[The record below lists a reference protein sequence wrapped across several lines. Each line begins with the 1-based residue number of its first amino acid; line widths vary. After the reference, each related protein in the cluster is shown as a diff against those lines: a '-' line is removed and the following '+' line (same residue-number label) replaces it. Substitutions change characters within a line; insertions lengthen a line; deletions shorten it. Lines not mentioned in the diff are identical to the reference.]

1 MHLVTPHERRRAV
14 RARDGL
20 ETALTG
26 GSRSITK
33 PLFLES
39 GDMSDRGA
47 HHAHAPPTETPAL
60 SARHRLVLDCLAEQG
75 GQLGL
80 VELARL
86 CSARIRGSSTAA
98 VPATALRR
106 NYCRLA
112 ESTISE
118 LETKGL
124 IEYRED
130 GLVRLRA
137 SEPLRSGRD

>member
-1 MHLVTPHERRRAV
+1 MHSVTPHDQCRPV

-20 ETALTG
+20 ETAFTG
-26 GSRSITK
+26 SSRSITNTV
-33 PLFLES
+33 FLES

-47 HHAHAPPTETPAL
+47 HHAIAPSTETPAL
-60 SARHRLVLDCLAEQG
+60 SARQRLVLDCLAEQG

-86 CSARIRGSSTAA
+86 CSARTRGSPTAA
-98 VPATALRR
+98 VPARTLRR
-106 NYCRLA
+106 SYCRLA

-124 IEYRED
+124 VEYRED